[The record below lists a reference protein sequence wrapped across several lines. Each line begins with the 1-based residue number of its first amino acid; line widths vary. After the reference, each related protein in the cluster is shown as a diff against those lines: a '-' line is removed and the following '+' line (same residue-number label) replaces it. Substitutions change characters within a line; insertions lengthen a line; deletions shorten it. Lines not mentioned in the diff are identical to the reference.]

1 MLDFEKMAS
10 VTMNV
15 SDFIKEN
22 LKSDPLAVKD
32 LWDHILRAKE
42 TVRERRNLV
51 MPPGMKQGEE

>member
-1 MLDFEKMAS
+1 
-10 VTMNV
+10 MNV

-22 LKSDPLAVKD
+22 LKSDPAAVKD

-42 TVRERRNLV
+42 NVRQRRNLV